1 MSGNSV
7 LLFWMEKKSTC
18 SEGYGSFSLFALSL
32 VRKMQ
37 KSRRVGTACHRW
49 LNVQRERTQK
59 PETPRRRERTPHPC
73 SLASTVPRMEEAFR
87 VTCSIK
93 NEPLSSIPIKCRYNP
108 WPQRWLCVFWSLPP
122 LCSHALPLGDQ
133 RSPALPGMFADLTR
147 KVPCPGKPHGR
158 LQPHGWSP
166 APSLQPCPDSGHTGC
181 WAAPHT
187 RQADRR
193 QGRRHLLHSGV
204 CSRASSW
211 EKPSGTLPCPR

>member
-1 MSGNSV
+1 MFDFQGDLDYNTGSDNTRFPLCHNELMSGNSV

-133 RSPALPGMFADLTR
+133 RSPVCRFNTESPMSQKTPRQAAAARLVT
-147 KVPCPGKPHGR
+147 CPF
-158 LQPHGWSP
+158 SP
-166 APSLQPCPDSGHTGC
+166 AVSRLWPHRLLGSSSHTPS
-181 WAAPHT
+181 
-187 RQADRR
+187 
-193 QGRRHLLHSGV
+193 
-204 CSRASSW
+204 
-211 EKPSGTLPCPR
+211 